1 MTQPILDLVEAHS
14 TGVVMVR
21 SILRN
26 DGVDDEYIRQ
36 TLEPGQ
42 DVSSEPEEV
51 QSVCTATWTPEG
63 ITAWNEKLQLILNP
77 PELADDQT

>member
-1 MTQPILDLVEAHS
+1 MTQPILNLIKAHS

-21 SILRN
+21 SILRK

-51 QSVCTATWTPEG
+51 QSLCTATWTPEV
-63 ITAWNEKLQLILNP
+63 IAAWNKKLQLSLTP
-77 PELADDQT
+77 KEPLQ

>member
-1 MTQPILDLVEAHS
+1 MIQPILDLVEAHS

-21 SILRN
+21 SILRK

-51 QSVCTATWTPEG
+51 QSLCAATWTPEV
-63 ITAWNEKLQLILNP
+63 IAAWNEKLQLSFT
-77 PELADDQT
+77 PEEPLQ

>member
-21 SILRN
+21 SILRK

-42 DVSSEPEEV
+42 DVSNEPEEV
-51 QSVCTATWTPEG
+51 QSFCAATWTPEV
-63 ITAWNEKLQLILNP
+63 IAAWNEKLQLSLTP
-77 PELADDQT
+77 KEPLQ